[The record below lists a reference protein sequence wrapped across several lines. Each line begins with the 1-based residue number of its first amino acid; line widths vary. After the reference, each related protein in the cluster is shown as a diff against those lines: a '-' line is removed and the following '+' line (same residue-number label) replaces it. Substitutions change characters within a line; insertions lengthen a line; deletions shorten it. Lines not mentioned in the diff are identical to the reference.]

1 MSLRAT
7 KMKLPHASP
16 VSTETRKP
24 AKKVTVADALSHTG
38 QGSPVHDFQTE
49 IERAYSASQSIEFDS
64 KKSPFVVT
72 VIGAAAFSAACWA
85 AIIALV
91 SAL

>member
-7 KMKLPHASP
+7 KLKLPHASP
-16 VSTETRKP
+16 VSTGAPKSARK
-24 AKKVTVADALSHTG
+24 VSVADALSHTG

-49 IERAYSASQSIEFDS
+49 IERAYSASQSIEFNS
-64 KKSPFVVT
+64 KKIPFVVT
-72 VIGAAAFSAACWA
+72 VIGAVAFSAACWA
-85 AIIALV
+85 AIIGLV